1 MSLIWKM
8 YMQMMQTQQIMR
20 LLVEAGH
27 TREETFRE
35 YNKEEEESGETPKKT
50 LKLQERDRTRE
61 TDFGVIHSTHYF

>member
-1 MSLIWKM
+1 
-8 YMQMMQTQQIMR
+8 MR